1 MAIYAIDFDNTLAI
15 TRFPEIV
22 APNKKMVA
30 FAKAV
35 KAQGH
40 QIILWTS
47 RAGED
52 LENAVEWCKKQG
64 LVFDAVN
71 EPLPEQI
78 ARWGNDTRK
87 IYADYYIDDKNMTI
101 DQAEQTMNRLKE
113 IMEEMAE
120 QKVRNTTWDLWTIL
134 HQIAR

>member
-47 RAGED
+47 RPGKCRG
-52 LENAVEWCKKQG
+52 V
-64 LVFDAVN
+64 V
-71 EPLPEQI
+71 QI
-78 ARWGNDTRK
+78 ARAC
-87 IYADYYIDDKNMTI
+87 I
-101 DQAEQTMNRLKE
+101 
-113 IMEEMAE
+113 
-120 QKVRNTTWDLWTIL
+120 
-134 HQIAR
+134 